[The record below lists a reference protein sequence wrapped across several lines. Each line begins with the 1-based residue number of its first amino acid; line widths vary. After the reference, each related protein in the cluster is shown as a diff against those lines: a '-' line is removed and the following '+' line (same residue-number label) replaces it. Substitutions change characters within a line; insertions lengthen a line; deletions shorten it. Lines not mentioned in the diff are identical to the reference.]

1 VICDVYAYALA
12 AAKGLRELAAG
23 SVSCLCRAQLSF
35 NTDRCVRKLMDAE
48 CFKCYKDR
56 LFDPDVYQFFTN
68 ILKQMKK
75 CVVKASTEL
84 REQVDEWEKKIDALH
99 HAQADDH
106 DAATRAA
113 ANSTRAAHIPLPEV
127 AEAGEP
133 VAVTTDDILAS
144 SAVPPR

>member
-1 VICDVYAYALA
+1 MFWWATECVDFLHIRVAF
-12 AAKGLRELAAG
+12 
-23 SVSCLCRAQLSF
+23 SFVSCHLGCLQLSF

-75 CVVKASTEL
+75 CVVKASAEL

-99 HAQADDH
+99 HAQADDY

-113 ANSTRAAHIPLPEV
+113 ANSTRAAHIPLPV
-127 AEAGEP
+127 ATTAGEA
-133 VAVTTDDILAS
+133 VIVTTDDILAS